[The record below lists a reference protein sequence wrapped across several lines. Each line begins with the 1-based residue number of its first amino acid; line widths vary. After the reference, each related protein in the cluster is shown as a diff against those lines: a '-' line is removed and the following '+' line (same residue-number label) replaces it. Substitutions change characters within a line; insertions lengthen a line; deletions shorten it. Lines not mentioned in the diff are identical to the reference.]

1 MAAGEAQPSSAEEA
15 EVWEGAEGDK
25 QSNTDAEREHE
36 LSNTDWKQGGK
47 IINYIFILFQLL
59 TINQILKFPPSSLLI
74 F

>member
-1 MAAGEAQPSSAEEA
+1 MVIGMWRFTQCTHDLMAAGEAQPSSAEEA

-47 IINYIFILFQLL
+47 N
-59 TINQILKFPPSSLLI
+59 
-74 F
+74 